1 MDANQIAQ
9 GAGLVEAGLEAA
21 VPVLAPFHP
30 LIALVTAVV
39 VAHFQATK
47 TWPTEEQVR
56 AALPADYMK
65 LQAVWSGWKPSGDG
79 SLPASAPNPTSPTA

>member
-1 MDANQIAQ
+1 MTDPIDVAT
-9 GAGLVEAGLEAA
+9 GLERIVEAA

-30 LIALVTAVV
+30 LIALVMTAV

-56 AALPADYMK
+56 AAIPVDYQK
-65 LQAVWSGWKPSGDG
+65 LQDTWAAWRPSGDG
-79 SLPASAPNPTSPTA
+79 TLPQPVQP